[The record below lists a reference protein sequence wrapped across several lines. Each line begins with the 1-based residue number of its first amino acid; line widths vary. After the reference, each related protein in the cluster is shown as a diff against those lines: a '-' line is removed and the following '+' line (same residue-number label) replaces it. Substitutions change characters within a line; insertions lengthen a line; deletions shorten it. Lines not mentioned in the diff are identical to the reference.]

1 MSLIAT
7 SKLTVI
13 IGLGV
18 TGLSAARFL
27 HQKNIRFLMMD
38 SRENPPGLETFK
50 AEFPDVVCI
59 LGCLDEDVL
68 SSAEEIVIS
77 PGMSLKTPELQKA
90 IEQDISVIGDI
101 ELFARYVDKPVI
113 AITGSNAKSTVTT
126 LVGEMAEACGLRVA
140 VGGNLGVPVLEL
152 IYETAVDLFVLEL
165 SSFQLETT
173 YSLKPQVATVL
184 NISEDHMDRYDSL
197 MEYYRA
203 KQRIYHN
210 ANHLVINRQDPLT
223 HPPLGNDRQVWSFG
237 NDMSD
242 RYGFGLKEENNQWF
256 LCFEFSSLLN
266 VNEMLI
272 KGKHNYLNALS
283 ALAIGKA
290 AGFEVE
296 GMLLALKSFK
306 GLPHRCEY
314 IDTIKNVTYINDSK
328 ATNVGATLAALEG
341 FGEELANIYLIA
353 GGESKG
359 ADFSPL
365 KPVVEK
371 AVKAVILIGVDAEL
385 IEQSLSDRTIYYRV
399 TSMSEAVS
407 TAADHAQAGDIV
419 LLSPACAS
427 FDMFAGFEDRGNS
440 FKQSVLELA
449 A

>member
-7 SKLTVI
+7 SQLTVI

-27 HQKNIRFLMMD
+27 QQKNKRFLVMD
-38 SRENPPGLETFK
+38 SRENPPNFEMFK
-50 AEFPDVVCI
+50 QEFPGVTCI
-59 LGCLDEDVL
+59 LGHLDEDVL

-77 PGMSLKTPELQKA
+77 PGMSLKTPELQKV
-90 IEQDISVIGDI
+90 IELGIAVIGDI
-101 ELFARYVDKPVI
+101 ELFARYVNKPVI

-126 LVGEMAEACGLRVA
+126 LVGEMAESCGLKVA
-140 VGGNLGVPVLEL
+140 VGGNIGVPVLEL
-152 IYETAVDLFVLEL
+152 INDTAVDLFVLEL

-197 MEYYRA
+197 MDYYRA

-210 ANHLVINRQDPLT
+210 ADNLVVNRQDPLT
-223 HPPLGNDRQVWSFG
+223 KPPLANDRQVWSFG
-237 NDMSD
+237 NNNSD
-242 RYGFGLKEENNQWF
+242 RYGFGLKQEGEQWF
-256 LCFEFSSLLN
+256 LTYEFTSLIN
-266 VNEMLI
+266 VDELLI
-272 KGKHNYLNALS
+272 KGKHNYVNALS

-290 AGFEVE
+290 AGFEFE
-296 GMLLALKSFK
+296 GMLSALRAFK

-314 IDTIKNVTYINDSK
+314 VGTVNNVVYINDSK

-341 FGEELANIYLIA
+341 FGEEPANIYLIA

-365 KPVVEK
+365 KSVVVK
-371 AVKAVILIGVDAEL
+371 VVKAVVLIGVDAEL
-385 IEQSLSDRTIYYRV
+385 IQQSLSENTTYYHAA
-399 TSMSEAVS
+399 TMSEAVKI
-407 TAADHAQAGDIV
+407 AADHAQLNDIV

-427 FDMFAGFEDRGNS
+427 FDMFSGFEDRGNS
-440 FKQSVLELA
+440 FKQSIQELA